1 MVDDVFKGEEVE
13 PLLTKDGKI
22 RKRRPKKSIDYFTL
36 DTQAAIIEYRLETS
50 LVKRN
55 KIFNQRIYYAFYK
68 LAENIIHTFKFY
80 YTEVDNIDELKHEV
94 IAFLLEKLHLY
105 DDKKGKAYSYF
116 GTIAKRYLIVY
127 NNNNYKRL
135 KGKAPVNDIDEDK
148 TITNNLLLEKVD
160 DLETINFIDLYIKKI
175 DDDLLEIFPKA
186 QEARVGD
193 AILELFKRREN
204 IDIFNK
210 KALFIYIKEI
220 TDAPTPTITKVIKVL
235 KQIYKEMLEKY
246 LDEGTEFNIFAR

>member
-1 MVDDVFKGEEVE
+1 MEDLFKVEEVGVG
-13 PLLTKDGKI
+13 LTKDGKV

-36 DTQAAIIEYRLETS
+36 DTQAAILEYRLETS
-50 LVKRN
+50 SAKRN
-55 KIFNQRIYYAFYK
+55 KIFNERIYYAFYK

-80 YTEVDNIDELKHEV
+80 YTEVDNINELKHEV

-105 DDKKGKAYSYF
+105 DDSKGKAYSYF

-135 KGKAPVNDIDEDK
+135 KGKAAVEEVDEDK
-148 TITNNLLLEKVD
+148 TLLNDLVLSHEDNLEDV
-160 DLETINFIDLYIKKI
+160 TFIDLYIQYV
-175 DDDLLEIFPKA
+175 DDNLLEIFPKD
-186 QEARVGD
+186 QDARVGD

-220 TDAPTPTITKVIKVL
+220 TDAPTPIITKVIKVL
-235 KQIYKEMLEKY
+235 KGIYKQMLNKY
-246 LDEGTEFNIFAR
+246 LEEGSEINIFTR